1 MAADLTMLVPGAL
14 LFGAFLLK
22 LPALH
27 RNRGDALLRCVC
39 VLLLLASMVFLLGM
53 IPVIAAV
60 NRIVGVPN
68 AAAPL
73 VYAVLSAFCG
83 TCIILVIIWRGGV
96 TERTRR
102 ATWACSLAYGA
113 VCVALFVLFALG
125 DAPVERLRDLDT
137 YYATTPFIREM
148 IVLYLLAH
156 TTAAVVM
163 TVLCWR
169 WSRRVSGVLRVGL
182 VLIVVGYVLN
192 TGYDAAKFTAIG
204 ARWAGRDLDYLSTH
218 VARPFAS
225 ASALLIAVGFVLPL
239 VTERV
244 VIEWR
249 TAVRHRHLKPLAD
262 LLATAGAA
270 GAARASI
277 GPLAALQ
284 LRLTQR
290 EAAIHDGLIT
300 LRPYFDARIH
310 RKVLARA
317 LAVGHTPER
326 ALAAADAAM
335 IAAADDAR
343 DADPDGTAA
352 HRDDA
357 DWPDGGGSGAG
368 GAPPLLPAVGADGLV
383 RTSLALD
390 RCPVVREA
398 LVHEAGRRRAAMSE
412 SGNP

>member
-1 MAADLTMLVPGAL
+1 MATDLTMLVPGAL

-39 VLLLLASMVFLLGM
+39 VLLLLASLVFLLGM
-53 IPVIAAV
+53 VSVIAAI
-60 NRIVGVPN
+60 NRVVGVPN

-73 VYAVLSAFCG
+73 VYAVLSAFSGACV
-83 TCIILVIIWRGGV
+83 ILVIIWRGGV

-102 ATWACSLAYGA
+102 ATSACSVAYGA
-113 VCVALFVLFALG
+113 VCVALLVLFALG
-125 DAPVERLRDLDT
+125 DASEERLRDLDT
-137 YYATTPFIREM
+137 HYANTPFIREM

-156 TTAAVVM
+156 TTAAVLT

-192 TGYDAAKFTAIG
+192 TGYDAAKFTAVG
-204 ARWAGRDLDYLSTH
+204 ARWAGRDLDYLSTQ
-218 VARPFAS
+218 VAPPFAA
-225 ASALLIAVGFVLPL
+225 ASALLISVGFVLPL
-239 VTERV
+239 VTERA

-249 TAVRHRHLKPLAD
+249 TAVRHRRLKPLAD
-262 LLATAGAA
+262 LLAGAGAA
-270 GAARASI
+270 GAARVTI

-300 LRPYFDARIH
+300 LRPFFDARVH
-310 RKVLARA
+310 EQVFARA
-317 LAVGHTPER
+317 RAADYTPDR
-326 ALAAADAAM
+326 ARAAADAAM
-335 IAAADDAR
+335 IAAARKSHDDETVR
-343 DADPDGTAA
+343 DTRPDRTAVD
-352 HRDDA
+352 RDGPRD
-357 DWPDGGGSGAG
+357 G
-368 GAPPLLPAVGADGLV
+368 GAPPVLPSTGADDLV
-383 RTSLALD
+383 RTSLVLD
-390 RCPVVREA
+390 RCPLVREA